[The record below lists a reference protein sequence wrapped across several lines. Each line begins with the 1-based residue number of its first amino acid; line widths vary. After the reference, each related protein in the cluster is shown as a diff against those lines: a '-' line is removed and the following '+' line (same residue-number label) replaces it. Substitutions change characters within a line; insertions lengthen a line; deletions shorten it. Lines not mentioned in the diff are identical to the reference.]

1 MIFDKD
7 QTEMMDVFQE
17 LDIHS
22 KITLDQS
29 SEEKRAVV
37 KKIMNDSTTEIMIS
51 LSRIMKL
58 VLMNHI
64 D

>member
-22 KITLDQS
+22 KITFRS
-29 SEEKRAVV
+29 KFGRKRAVV